1 LAPRSL
7 ARRFEQELGMT
18 WRAALRRLPVLRA
31 IEQLAGTE
39 HPVTQI
45 AFDVGYS
52 SPSASET
59 AFRDL
64 IGQTPSDYRAGFTP

>member
-1 LAPRSL
+1 V
-7 ARRFEQELGMT
+7 
-18 WRAALRRLPVLRA
+18 LRRLRILRA

-52 SPSASET
+52 SLSAFES
-59 AFRDL
+59 AFYDL
-64 IGQTPSDYRAGFTP
+64 IGQTPSDYRAGFAP